1 MPATLNCGQAQLGS
15 LVVNDTDGTTVT
27 FDITQGAIHQVTLAG
42 NRTLAVTGDT
52 LVNHFYVALVQDAT
66 GSRTVTWWAGIKWA
80 GGAAPTLTTTAAKT
94 DLMEFWRVG
103 AASYVGRVAAANA

>member
-15 LVVNDTDGTTVT
+15 LVVTDTDGATVT
-27 FDITQGAIHQVTLAG
+27 FDVTQSAIHQVTLAG
-42 NRTLAVTGDT
+42 NRTLAVTGDA

-80 GGAAPTLTTTAAKT
+80 GGSAPTLTTAANKT

-103 AASYVGRVAAANA
+103 AASYIGKVAAANA